1 MEFTNN
7 NSKIKYIYIWNMFNV
22 NNRSN
27 RLCSGVFIVNFA
39 EFKHVNARWNTLLS

>member
-1 MEFTNN
+1 
-7 NSKIKYIYIWNMFNV
+7 MFNV